1 MISCPSIFRTA
12 SSTKLDVLLLH
23 AVKDMTAIN
32 SGTKNFFI
40 LSGLLSFDLYSFIIP
55 GNSSVFNVFG
65 GFCRGEN
72 HRNSQKNL
80 GFSIA
85 FAYGGKE
92 VLRHADF
99 ALFEVNGHGNMAAHK
114 TLAGTDVTNE
124 NGEKTM
130 EIYGI

>member
-1 MISCPSIFRTA
+1 
-12 SSTKLDVLLLH
+12 
-23 AVKDMTAIN
+23 
-32 SGTKNFFI
+32 
-40 LSGLLSFDLYSFIIP
+40 
-55 GNSSVFNVFG
+55 
-65 GFCRGEN
+65 
-72 HRNSQKNL
+72 L
-80 GFSIA
+80 GFSID

-114 TLAGTDVTNE
+114 TLAGMDVTNE